1 MQPSIEPHKF
11 CRELSFVLSKKEV
24 PSFQEVQIAHVQ
36 IRKLELPVSILVP
49 NQGLHIFNE
58 MISLSTKNIFTI
70 LAA

>member
-11 CRELSFVLSKKEV
+11 CRELSFVLRKKEV

-58 MISLSTKNIFTI
+58 ISSLSTKNIFTI